1 MDFTLGPELESIRA
15 EAKRLCE
22 RFDDDYWSARDEAH
36 EFPWDFYRAFAEQ
49 GWLGILV
56 PEAYG
61 GAGLG
66 VLHAGVL
73 LNVVGASAGAQNAA
87 SALHLSIFGM
97 GPVIHHGSEELKR
110 RVLPPTATGELHVSF
125 GVTEDDAGTDTSRI
139 RTFARRAGDGFVVS
153 GKKVWNSKAQQAQKI
168 LLLARTTPR
177 EECKRPLD
185 GMTLFLA
192 DLDPKHVEIRPIP
205 KLGRNAVN
213 SNEVYIENLP
223 VAASDVVG
231 EVGRG
236 FYCLLDGLNPER
248 VVIAA
253 ESAGIGRRA
262 LEVATRIRFY
272 GRLASEKG
280 VPFLLEAAAYDLAN
294 LVEAAAGKV
303 AARDALL
310 DVLLSIDH
318 EGAENLL
325 GVRRAQIQLA
335 TFFLERGENA
345 PAKRIAA
352 DLASERRGL
361 LATAREELERE
372 LSPHYW
378 EITDRGSNFSY
389 LAPERRAKLPE
400 FFALVVQAS
409 RRPAREE

>member
-15 EAKRLCE
+15 EARRLCE
-22 RFDDDYWSARDEAH
+22 RFDDDYWSARDEAQRLSAGFDDDYWSAKDEAH
-36 EFPWDFYRAFAEQ
+36 EFPWEFYRAFAEN
-49 GWLGILV
+49 GWIGILV

-66 VLHAGVL
+66 TLHAGVL
-73 LNVVGASAGAQNAA
+73 LNAVGASAGAQNAA

-97 GPVIHHGSEELKR
+97 GPVIHHGSEELKK

-139 RTFARRAGDGFVVS
+139 RTFARRAGDGFVVN

-213 SNEVYIENLP
+213 SNEVYITDLP
-223 VAASDVVG
+223 VDARDVVG

-236 FYCLLDGLNPER
+236 FYHLLDGLNPER
-248 VVIAA
+248 ILIAA
-253 ESAGIGRRA
+253 EALGTGKAALRRA
-262 LEVATRIRFY
+262 TEYAKSRVVF
-272 GRLASEKG
+272 GRPIGQNQGIQFPLADSYAKLQAAELIVRKAAWLYDQG
-280 VPFLLEAAAYDLAN
+280 KPCGAEANMAKYLAAEWGFEAADRALQTLGGFGYAREFD
-294 LVEAAAGKV
+294 VE
-303 AARDALL
+303 RYWR
-310 DVLLSIDH
+310 
-318 EGAENLL
+318 E
-325 GVRRAQIQLA
+325 VRVM
-335 TFFLERGENA
+335 
-345 PAKRIAA
+345 RIAPVTQEMV
-352 DLASERRGL
+352 LNFLGQHELGL
-361 LATAREELERE
+361 PR
-372 LSPHYW
+372 
-378 EITDRGSNFSY
+378 SY
-389 LAPERRAKLPE
+389 
-400 FFALVVQAS
+400 
-409 RRPAREE
+409 

>member
-1 MDFTLGPELESIRA
+1 MDFTLGAELESIRS

-36 EFPWDFYRAFAEQ
+36 EFPWDFYNAFADN
-49 GWLGILV
+49 GWIGVLV
-56 PEAYG
+56 PETYG

-66 VLHAGVL
+66 VLHAAVL
-73 LNVVGASAGAQNAA
+73 LNTVGASAGAQNAA

-110 RVLPPTATGELHVSF
+110 RVLPPTATGKLHVSF

-223 VAASDVVG
+223 VSAADVVG
-231 EVGRG
+231 EIGRG

-248 VVIAA
+248 IVIAA
-253 ESAGIGRRA
+253 EAAGIGRRA
-262 LEVATRIRFY
+262 LEVATRY
-272 GRLASEKG
+272 AKGRVVFERPIGQNQAIAHPLADCLSE
-280 VPFLLEAAAYDLAN
+280 LEAADLLWQKAAWAYDARQATGPLAN
-294 LVEAAAGKV
+294 MAKLRASEAAFRACDV
-303 AARDALL
+303 ALQTFGGFGYAREFHVERYWREAR
-310 DVLLSIDH
+310 LS
-318 EGAENLL
+318 
-325 GVRRAQIQLA
+325 
-335 TFFLERGENA
+335 
-345 PAKRIAA
+345 RIAPISNEMIRNFI
-352 DLASERRGL
+352 SEHVLGL
-361 LATAREELERE
+361 
-372 LSPHYW
+372 P
-378 EITDRGSNFSY
+378 
-389 LAPERRAKLPE
+389 RAY
-400 FFALVVQAS
+400 
-409 RRPAREE
+409 